1 MTVSLYDKY
10 KIPYGQFTDPL
21 NTLRF
26 ILRKAELG
34 KHLTNAEWEW
44 LGQKNLTEAI
54 ATIKSQE
61 AYRDSLAAEIK
72 IELRKLH
79 SNRFIHQTTF
89 TIPSVDSNT
98 ALIFYKVNNLEEL
111 SDQESRF
118 VGNGY
123 KPFIAFNRLKNKLGL
138 NEEIPYSEKSL
149 KILSKVDLKHLPSAS
164 ELEWLFQHKVTS
176 VLNLLTPYISSLC
189 AKYNT
194 EINQLEDYSKLQHF
208 VILKKL
214 EDAAILSE
222 NEQQFLK
229 QNGYL
234 EALTIAQK
242 HELSKLKTKYH
253 ATDVDDDNPTQ
264 HLYKVLKKLD
274 TGQVLP
280 EADLNYLRKRKLAKT
295 IKFAFQPD
303 ADCLMNK
310 IKQGHGLS
318 TDDITWCKQ
327 HDFPEIIFF
336 SLKKDYGIEYRN
348 DTPAS
353 PLFVILEKI
362 EAKER
367 LSDDNVVWL
376 EGEKWCRPNYQD
388 RVFNWKNK
396 IFLTHHTNE
405 ALLYEAEF
413 QRTKNQRNRVE
424 ASSHW
429 RKADQPQRALE
440 QTSNLSLIQ
449 SLKDNDLKAAL
460 LTTRGGA
467 LRDLDQLDDSEKCA
481 LEAKAFNPKK
491 HYPYTLLG
499 ALCYDTRRYEEGDK
513 WFEEAVKRG
522 AKPNDQ
528 DAEIRRILNKKKGKD
543 RQSMIDHLLKK
554 DPVRFE
560 WVSNVKA
567 SGK

>member
-10 KIPYGQFTDPL
+10 KIPCGQFTEPL

-54 ATIKSQE
+54 AVIKSQE
-61 AYRDSLAAEIK
+61 AYRDSLAAEIR

-79 SNRFIHQTTF
+79 SNHYIRQTTF
-89 TIPSVDSNT
+89 TIPNVDSDN
-98 ALIFYKVNNLEEL
+98 ALIFYKVHNLEEL

-123 KPFIAFNRLKNKLGL
+123 NSFIAFNRLKNKLGL
-138 NEEIPYSEKSL
+138 NEEIPYSQESV
-149 KILSKVDLKHLPSAS
+149 KILSKIDLKQLPSVTD
-164 ELEWLFQHKVTS
+164 LEWFSQHKVTLI
-176 VLNLLTPYISSLC
+176 LNIFTPYISGLC

-194 EINQLEDYSKLQHF
+194 EINQLEDNSKLQHF
-208 VILKKL
+208 VILQKL

-229 QNGYL
+229 QNGYV

-274 TGQVLP
+274 AGQALP
-280 EADLNYLRKRKLAKT
+280 DADLNYLRKRKLAKT

-303 ADCLMNK
+303 ADCLMDK

-327 HDFPEIIFF
+327 HDFPEIIYF
-336 SLKKDYGIEYRN
+336 SLKKDYGIEFRN

-353 PLFVILEKI
+353 PLFVILEKL

-367 LSDDNVVWL
+367 LSEENKVWL
-376 EGEKWCRPNYQD
+376 EVEKWCRPNSQD
-388 RVFNWKNK
+388 RIFKWKNK
-396 IFLTHHTNE
+396 IFLAYHANE
-405 ALLYEAEF
+405 ALFYEAEF
-413 QRTKNQRNRVE
+413 QRTNNQRNRVE

-429 RKADQPQRALE
+429 RKTEQPQRALE
-440 QTSNLSLIQ
+440 QTSNLSLIH

-481 LEAKAFNPKK
+481 MEAKAFNPKK

-499 ALCYDTRRYEEGDK
+499 ALCYDTGRYDEGGK

-543 RQSMIDHLLKK
+543 YQSMIDHLLKT

-560 WVSNVKA
+560 WVSKVKA